1 MVSRRGS
8 RTPLVAILSVAGTI
22 LFFRYAFS
30 SSANYDA
37 SGPNGFSVNASYN
50 EYLGGKAR
58 LLAEQLVMNKGPLA
72 AAANRKQ
79 RGGLEDGGSE
89 YDGRRLP
96 VKKYTGEVSN
106 EGGDW
111 APIKKTNNG
120 GGIDPVEFYGSN
132 DISGP
137 VRLCPDCDCTTPGAY
152 ANSPAFFTPIPKLE
166 TLRKQISKND
176 GTNWNSPGMLRYLL
190 HKIQLHSVLEGL
202 FLTDEAVAWLLTN
215 QFTCPDML
223 ISYNFTGLAMDK
235 PTSYIYTRTGPG
247 GKLAKW
253 TDRAMYMERHV
264 GVIHEYEDLVKEEG
278 FLDGAKASDRQLLWL
293 VVEDESQMEPGMEE
307 LLRASGIPYLYMAH
321 GPTRHYGKAQWN
333 IVLHAIAVL
342 RDSFFGD
349 GPVLNVDDDC
359 RILPEILRKMWK
371 VKRAIVWQV
380 GNYPAR
386 DWNSWWEGPVFEK
399 GKLKVWQHAWLPN
412 RVFPIDLNGFAVNSS
427 EIGVGRAIAPPQYI
441 PFDRSA
447 GETEFLEKVYQKRED
462 IEPLCED
469 TKAEKCYYTW
479 HNSWLKKGWK
489 DRPAE
494 V

>member
-30 SSANYDA
+30 SNPVNYDPSA
-37 SGPNGFSVNASYN
+37 SPNGFSVNASYN

-72 AAANRKQ
+72 ANSRNNANK
-79 RGGLEDGGSE
+79 GSSSSEDS

-96 VKKYTGEVSN
+96 VKKYNNEVSN

-111 APIKKTNNG
+111 APIKNANG

-152 ANSPAFFTPIPKLE
+152 ANSPAFFTPVPTLE
-166 TLRKQISKND
+166 ALRKQISKNE

-264 GVIHEYEDLVKEEG
+264 GVIHEYEKLVKEEG
-278 FLDGAKASDRQLLWL
+278 FLDGAKDKDRQLLWL

-307 LLRASGIPYLYMAH
+307 LLRASGIRECHYM
-321 GPTRHYGKAQWN
+321 
-333 IVLHAIAVL
+333 LE
-342 RDSFFGD
+342 F
-349 GPVLNVDDDC
+349 
-359 RILPEILRKMWK
+359 
-371 VKRAIVWQV
+371 
-380 GNYPAR
+380 
-386 DWNSWWEGPVFEK
+386 
-399 GKLKVWQHAWLPN
+399 
-412 RVFPIDLNGFAVNSS
+412 SS
-427 EIGVGRAIAPPQYI
+427 EHGLTR
-441 PFDRSA
+441 
-447 GETEFLEKVYQKRED
+447 
-462 IEPLCED
+462 
-469 TKAEKCYYTW
+469 
-479 HNSWLKKGWK
+479 
-489 DRPAE
+489 
-494 V
+494 